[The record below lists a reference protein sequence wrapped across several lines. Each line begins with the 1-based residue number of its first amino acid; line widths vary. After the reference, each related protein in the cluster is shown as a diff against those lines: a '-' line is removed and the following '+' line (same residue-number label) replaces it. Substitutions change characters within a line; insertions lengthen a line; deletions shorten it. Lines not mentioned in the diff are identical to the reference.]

1 MIIISFELL
10 KCDKGDFDWKYF
22 LIKWFLNIE
31 NWLLF
36 EVVMFKFGGIG

>member
-1 MIIISFELL
+1 MKIVSVELM
-10 KCDKGDFDWKYF
+10 KCDKGNYDLLYF